1 MVMAED
7 KMKNAEKLDMDD
19 LDNVNGGFGLGD
31 FGSSILGINRKAS
44 SIMKT
49 VRTAEHLADAAPEK
63 KPENEG
69 SGINKTIKAF
79 CPVCGQETE
88 FEVFSG
94 ARARCNVCGNI
105 RLDM

>member
-1 MVMAED
+1 MAED
-7 KMKNAEKLDMDD
+7 KMKNVQKLDKDD

-49 VRTAEHLADAAPEK
+49 VRTAEHLAGSAAEK
-63 KPENEG
+63 KPEDAG
-69 SGINKTIKAF
+69 AGINKTVTAF
-79 CPVCGQETE
+79 CPVCGKDTE
-88 FEVFSG
+88 FEIFSG
-94 ARARCNVCGNI
+94 ARAKCSVCGNI